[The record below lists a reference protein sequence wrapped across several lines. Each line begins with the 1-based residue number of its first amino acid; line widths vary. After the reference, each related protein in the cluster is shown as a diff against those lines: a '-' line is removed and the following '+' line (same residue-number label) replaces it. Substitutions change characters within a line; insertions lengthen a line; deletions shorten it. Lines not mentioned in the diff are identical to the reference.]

1 MLKTHTVNHN
11 IYANNDIPLRR
22 FSSTTITYTSN
33 SSSGQCQFKKK
44 KTRFSLEN
52 PWILGEKHLFFSVTS
67 FLNDINVF
75 YIIIICYFLIQGL
88 RMSYLTFIF
97 MGFITMLSKF
107 APDRYM
113 NHISTSKIVVIV
125 VTCIDAYSHHKTD
138 DWRLTLKQY
147 ENNSRPFYSD

>member
-44 KTRFSLEN
+44 DQVFFRKSLN
-52 PWILGEKHLFFSVTS
+52 LGGESIYFFSVTS

-75 YIIIICYFLIQGL
+75 YIIIICSFLIQGL
-88 RMSYLTFIF
+88 RMSYLTFIC
-97 MGFITMLSKF
+97 MGFITMLTKF

-113 NHISTSKIVVIV
+113 NHISTSMIVVP
-125 VTCIDAYSHHKTD
+125 CIDAYSHHKTD
-138 DWRLTLKQY
+138 D
-147 ENNSRPFYSD
+147 

>member
-33 SSSGQCQFKKK
+33 SSSGQCQFFCKKK
-44 KTRFSLEN
+44 IRPCFLQKILES
-52 PWILGEKHLFFSVTS
+52 WGESIYFFSVTS

-75 YIIIICYFLIQGL
+75 YIIIICSFLIQGL

-97 MGFITMLSKF
+97 MGFITMLTKF

-113 NHISTSKIVVIV
+113 NHISTSMIV

-138 DWRLTLKQY
+138 D
-147 ENNSRPFYSD
+147 

>member
-1 MLKTHTVNHN
+1 MLKTRTVNHN

-33 SSSGQCQFKKK
+33 SSSGQWQFKKK
-44 KTRFSLEN
+44 KRPFFSLEN
-52 PWILGEKHLFFSVTS
+52 PWILGGKHLFFSVTS

-75 YIIIICYFLIQGL
+75 YIIIICSFLIQGGS
-88 RMSYLTFIF
+88 MSYLTFIF

-113 NHISTSKIVVIV
+113 NHISTSMIV

>member
-1 MLKTHTVNHN
+1 MLKTHTVNHDN

-44 KTRFSLEN
+44 KKQVFFRKSLN
-52 PWILGEKHLFFSVTS
+52 LGGESIYFFSVTS

-75 YIIIICYFLIQGL
+75 YIIIICSFLIQGL
-88 RMSYLTFIF
+88 RMSYFTFIF
-97 MGFITMLSKF
+97 MGFITMLTKF

-113 NHISTSKIVVIV
+113 NHISTSMTV

-138 DWRLTLKQY
+138 D
-147 ENNSRPFYSD
+147 

>member
-1 MLKTHTVNHN
+1 MLKTHTVNHDN

-44 KTRFSLEN
+44 KRPGFLQKILES
-52 PWILGEKHLFFSVTS
+52 WGESIYFFSVTS

-88 RMSYLTFIF
+88 RMSYFTFIF
-97 MGFITMLSKF
+97 NGFITMLSKF

-113 NHISTSKIVVIV
+113 NHISTSMIV
-125 VTCIDAYSHHKTD
+125 VTCRDAYSHHKTD
-138 DWRLTLKQY
+138 D
-147 ENNSRPFYSD
+147 

>member
-33 SSSGQCQFKKK
+33 SSSGQCQFFGKKIRPCFLQK
-44 KTRFSLEN
+44 ILES
-52 PWILGEKHLFFSVTS
+52 WGESIYFFSVTS

-75 YIIIICYFLIQGL
+75 YIIIICSFLIQGL

-97 MGFITMLSKF
+97 MGFITMLTKF
-107 APDRYM
+107 APDGYM
-113 NHISTSKIVVIV
+113 NHISTSMIV

-138 DWRLTLKQY
+138 D
-147 ENNSRPFYSD
+147 

>member
-11 IYANNDIPLRR
+11 IYANNDIPLPR

-33 SSSGQCQFKKK
+33 SSSGQCQFFCKKK
-44 KTRFSLEN
+44 IRPCFLQKILES
-52 PWILGEKHLFFSVTS
+52 WGESIYFFSVTS

-88 RMSYLTFIF
+88 RMSYFTFIF

-113 NHISTSKIVVIV
+113 NHISTSMIV
-125 VTCIDAYSHHKTD
+125 VTCRDAYSHHKTD
-138 DWRLTLKQY
+138 D
-147 ENNSRPFYSD
+147 

>member
-1 MLKTHTVNHN
+1 MPLCKSQKCWRHIQLTIIFMQIMIFHYAGFLAQPLHILAIPRQGNVSFFFLKWDQVFF
-11 IYANNDIPLRR
+11 R
-22 FSSTTITYTSN
+22 
-33 SSSGQCQFKKK
+33 K
-44 KTRFSLEN
+44 SLN
-52 PWILGEKHLFFSVTS
+52 LGGKAFNFFSVTS

-75 YIIIICYFLIQGL
+75 YIIIICSFLIQGL

-113 NHISTSKIVVIV
+113 NHISTSMIV

-138 DWRLTLKQY
+138 DWRLTLIKKIWK
-147 ENNSRPFYSD
+147 

>member
-33 SSSGQCQFKKK
+33 SSSGQCQFFCKKK
-44 KTRFSLEN
+44 IRPCFLQKILES
-52 PWILGEKHLFFSVTS
+52 WGESIYFFSVTS

-75 YIIIICYFLIQGL
+75 YIIIICSFLIQGL
-88 RMSYLTFIF
+88 RMSYLRSYLWVSLQCLPSLHLIY
-97 MGFITMLSKF
+97 
-107 APDRYM
+107 RYM
-113 NHISTSKIVVIV
+113 NHISTSMIV

-138 DWRLTLKQY
+138 D
-147 ENNSRPFYSD
+147 